1 MRVTVDR
8 RGTRQGVDPNNNE
21 IAEQFQVKSSLL
33 VIITTSEAKGKPVWV
48 IVRRFRIDQFRDL
61 LQRRPVIEFFKPGIK
76 TLLLTLGL

>member
-33 VIITTSEAKGKPVWV
+33 VIITTSEAKGKPV
-48 IVRRFRIDQFRDL
+48 
-61 LQRRPVIEFFKPGIK
+61 
-76 TLLLTLGL
+76 